1 MSARSEQ
8 VIPGPGEARDIALQA
23 ALAAG
28 DILRAGF
35 GKVEHL
41 RFKGEVDL
49 VTEIDERSEQAIV
62 EIIRARFPDHRV
74 LAEEGSAGGED
85 ERHRWIVDPLDGTTN
100 YAHGLPVFCVSIA
113 YEQDGQVE
121 VGAIYD
127 PMRDEMFLA
136 QRGRRV
142 SLNGRPLAV
151 STTDVLLSSLLATG
165 FPYDRSLLARAMRQF
180 AALSGKSRAV
190 RRLGSAALD
199 AAYVAAGRLE
209 CYWETVVSPWDIAAG
224 WLMVEEAGGQ
234 VTDLQGRPFTLSG
247 GEVLASNGY
256 IHGTLL
262 EALARADRGAEV
274 QASETE
280 NEA

>member
-1 MSARSEQ
+1 MNARSEQ
-8 VIPGPGEARDIALQA
+8 GIPGPGEARDVALQA

-28 DILRAGF
+28 DILRSSF

-49 VTEIDERSEQAIV
+49 VTEIDERSEKAIV

-74 LAEEGSAGGED
+74 LAEEGSVGGQD
-85 ERHRWIVDPLDGTTN
+85 DRHRWIVDPLDGTTN

-113 YEQDGQVE
+113 YEQDGRVE

-151 STTDVLLSSLLATG
+151 STTNVLLSSLLATG
-165 FPYDRSLLARAMRQF
+165 FPYDRSLLARAMSQF

-224 WLMVEEAGGQ
+224 WLMVEQAGGQ
-234 VTDLQGRPFTLSG
+234 VTDLQGRPFVLSG
-247 GEVLASNGY
+247 GEILASNGY
-256 IHGTLL
+256 IHATML
-262 EALARADRGAEV
+262 EALAEADRGAGM
-274 QASETE
+274 QATDGE